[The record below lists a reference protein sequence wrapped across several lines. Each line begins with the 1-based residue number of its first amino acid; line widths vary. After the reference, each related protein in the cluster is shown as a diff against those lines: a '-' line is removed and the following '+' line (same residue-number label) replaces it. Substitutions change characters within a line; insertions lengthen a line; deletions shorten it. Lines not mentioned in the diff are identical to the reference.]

1 MTTFADLGVPADIVR
16 ALASRGIESP
26 FPVQAATIEDAL
38 AGRDV
43 CGKAPTG
50 SGKTLAFGIPL
61 VVRVKQAKPRRPR
74 ALVLAPTRELAAQIQ
89 KELAPLA
96 ETRDKRVFTVYG
108 GVGYEPQ
115 RRALR
120 RGVEILVACPG
131 RLRDLIDQ
139 HAVRLDAVEIVVID
153 EADRMADM
161 GFLPEVRKLL
171 DETADDR
178 QTVLFSA
185 TLDGDVATITR
196 HYQNDP
202 VTHEVA
208 GVDTD
213 AADVDHHFEEIE
225 PGDRV
230 ARTAEIIREN
240 GPTIVF
246 TRTRH
251 GAEKVAKQLK
261 AEGIDAAPIHGGLSQ
276 AKRDKALAGFKQY
289 KVEALI
295 ATDVAARGIHVDA
308 VACVVHFDPPVDT
321 KTYVHR
327 SGRTARAGA
336 TGVVYSLVARDQR
349 KAARKLQQELGLLEP
364 EPTRERRG
372 PKPQRPQQ
380 GPRQQKPQSGPK
392 SSKPQ
397 HGSKAHSDRRG
408 PKRFDNDERPK
419 RYDNDERPK
428 RSENAERPK
437 RYDNDERPKRDDDRR
452 AAKRTSKS
460 PRATAPAGPNRAARR
475 AHLQSDGPRQRT
487 GDLASGQPRK
497 QRSGDRPQR
506 STGRQS

>member
-196 HYQNDP
+196 H
-202 VTHEVA
+202 
-208 GVDTD
+208 
-213 AADVDHHFEEIE
+213 
-225 PGDRV
+225 
-230 ARTAEIIREN
+230 
-240 GPTIVF
+240 
-246 TRTRH
+246 
-251 GAEKVAKQLK
+251 
-261 AEGIDAAPIHGGLSQ
+261 
-276 AKRDKALAGFKQY
+276 
-289 KVEALI
+289 
-295 ATDVAARGIHVDA
+295 
-308 VACVVHFDPPVDT
+308 
-321 KTYVHR
+321 
-327 SGRTARAGA
+327 
-336 TGVVYSLVARDQR
+336 
-349 KAARKLQQELGLLEP
+349 
-364 EPTRERRG
+364 
-372 PKPQRPQQ
+372 
-380 GPRQQKPQSGPK
+380 
-392 SSKPQ
+392 
-397 HGSKAHSDRRG
+397 
-408 PKRFDNDERPK
+408 
-419 RYDNDERPK
+419 
-428 RSENAERPK
+428 
-437 RYDNDERPKRDDDRR
+437 
-452 AAKRTSKS
+452 
-460 PRATAPAGPNRAARR
+460 
-475 AHLQSDGPRQRT
+475 
-487 GDLASGQPRK
+487 
-497 QRSGDRPQR
+497 
-506 STGRQS
+506 